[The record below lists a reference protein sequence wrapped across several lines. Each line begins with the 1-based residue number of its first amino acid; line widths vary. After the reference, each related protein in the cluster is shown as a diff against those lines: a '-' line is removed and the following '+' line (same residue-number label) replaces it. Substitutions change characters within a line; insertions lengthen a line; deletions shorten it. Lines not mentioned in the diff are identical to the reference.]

1 MAGSPLFTQ
10 LVERGLQ
17 SFVSSEEV
25 IEKMLSKW
33 AKSVIKIK
41 VAWDKRSKLD
51 VMSAEFSVV
60 GYQGWGEH
68 IRGGSMCQKHDTLD
82 FLWN

>member
-1 MAGSPLFTQ
+1 
-10 LVERGLQ
+10 
-17 SFVSSEEV
+17 
-25 IEKMLSKW
+25 MLSKW

-68 IRGGSMCQKHDTLD
+68 IRGGSMC
-82 FLWN
+82 